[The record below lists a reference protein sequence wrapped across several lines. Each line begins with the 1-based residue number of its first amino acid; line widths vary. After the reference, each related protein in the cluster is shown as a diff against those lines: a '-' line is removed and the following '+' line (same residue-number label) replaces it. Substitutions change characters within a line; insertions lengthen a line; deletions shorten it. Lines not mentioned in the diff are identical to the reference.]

1 MAQNQEQHNTVD
13 GQAPVDQPIIDESGR
28 LDPTRE
34 EALRAL
40 AIINGDAPPAAAVR
54 EEEKKSLIPPVLEDP
69 RDSISKNFRTN
80 RGRDANEA
88 KEDLDIARVDPA
100 NQAAIYGSDIAGQPE
115 AQVQEQAAAAAEI
128 GRAHV

>member
-13 GQAPVDQPIIDESGR
+13 GQSPVDQPIIDESGR

-54 EEEKKSLIPPVLEDP
+54 EEEKK
-69 RDSISKNFRTN
+69 
-80 RGRDANEA
+80 
-88 KEDLDIARVDPA
+88 
-100 NQAAIYGSDIAGQPE
+100 
-115 AQVQEQAAAAAEI
+115 
-128 GRAHV
+128 